1 MEPNI
6 GMLASNAPE
15 PDGKIGQNEAKL
27 LAIVVLGFGSFLC
40 GVLPIYISQRNRQRY
55 PGTLSFLLC
64 FGAGVLLATAIVH
77 MLPEI
82 RSSLGEYAEIVFC
95 VGFFLMYAIDEL
107 VEFCG
112 IGGHDHGGEER
123 QEQER
128 STPYCGGEESD
139 AASSS
144 SRRERRYGAYDETKS
159 LLGGND
165 PEATVTRRSME
176 NLVGLVGNVS
186 RRSST
191 NVPPSVGR
199 PSQQSAAELQLT
211 GVFGLLLA
219 LCMHSLLEGLAIGV
233 QNSGPKVLLLL
244 GAVSAHKF
252 VVGFA
257 LGVQLCANGARER
270 CSHVLQVLTF
280 SLGSVAGIGVGMG
293 LDGLNETLTTLIMP
307 ILQGLAGGTLL
318 YVTVSEVLPRERA
331 KRRLHARG
339 LGPIQFVAVALGF
352 GLMSALSLLLTDEMH
367 WHTVPV
373 LVVIAIGLAVGGV
386 TGIYVVESGGKK
398 SFIQLGAHHW
408 TDGAAEDGL
417 WSSLLE
423 EYTVGLNRSG
433 TASASRESR
442 VMQATVLAAPAPKYI
457 PTSSFYINKRIGEA
471 LELDPQ
477 QQQPQHQHQQQH
489 QPHRVPPPVG
499 KVIASTG
506 AGGLYGDNHLPGA
519 GHGATF
525 TPMRQTFGGGASPTE
540 LLASPRE
547 VSETDLYLLGAIE
560 KLVYRVDYMEN
571 RLRRAEQII
580 YFLMAG
586 NSQKQEP
593 CPQNFTQ
600 VHDRCYHFDIERG
613 LNWKSASTMCKSY
626 GAHLAEF
633 ETVAE
638 FQDVVAYILN
648 NPVNR
653 GKDFWLGGLNPGL
666 LWIWANSA
674 KPVNP
679 NTNLSSITTSSK
691 PDKGTAGSST
701 PTKTANL
708 GNGTDTSAAGTK
720 IVNKPTANKQQPT
733 LEITGSGRC
742 LRLSYNSAL
751 YTYGYRGE
759 DCSAQFSYVCEL
771 KDKSLDNE
779 ISRIAKQLKLAD
791 DVS

>member
-1 MEPNI
+1 M
-6 GMLASNAPE
+6 
-15 PDGKIGQNEAKL
+15 
-27 LAIVVLGFGSFLC
+27 
-40 GVLPIYISQRNRQRY
+40 RRH
-55 PGTLSFLLC
+55 TLS
-64 FGAGVLLATAIVH
+64 VLMV
-77 MLPEI
+77 
-82 RSSLGEYAEIVFC
+82 
-95 VGFFLMYAIDEL
+95 
-107 VEFCG
+107 
-112 IGGHDHGGEER
+112 
-123 QEQER
+123 
-128 STPYCGGEESD
+128 
-139 AASSS
+139 
-144 SRRERRYGAYDETKS
+144 
-159 LLGGND
+159 
-165 PEATVTRRSME
+165 VT
-176 NLVGLVGNVS
+176 
-186 RRSST
+186 
-191 NVPPSVGR
+191 
-199 PSQQSAAELQLT
+199 
-211 GVFGLLLA
+211 
-219 LCMHSLLEGLAIGV
+219 
-233 QNSGPKVLLLL
+233 
-244 GAVSAHKF
+244 
-252 VVGFA
+252 
-257 LGVQLCANGARER
+257 
-270 CSHVLQVLTF
+270 
-280 SLGSVAGIGVGMG
+280 
-293 LDGLNETLTTLIMP
+293 
-307 ILQGLAGGTLL
+307 
-318 YVTVSEVLPRERA
+318 
-331 KRRLHARG
+331 
-339 LGPIQFVAVALGF
+339 
-352 GLMSALSLLLTDEMH
+352 
-367 WHTVPV
+367 
-373 LVVIAIGLAVGGV
+373 GLAVV
-386 TGIYVVESGGKK
+386 VSGIYVVESGGKK
-398 SFIQLGAHHW
+398 SFIQLGPHHW
-408 TDGAAEDGL
+408 TDGADDDGL

-423 EYTVGLNRSG
+423 EYTVGLNH
-433 TASASRESR
+433 SAVPRESR
-442 VMQATVLAAPAPKYI
+442 VMQATVVAAPAPKYI

-471 LELDPQ
+471 LELD
-477 QQQPQHQHQQQH
+477 QQH
-489 QPHRVPPPVG
+489 QPQQHPHAQRVPPVG

-506 AGGLYGDNHLPGA
+506 AGGLYGDNHLAGA

-525 TPMRQTFGGGASPTE
+525 TPMRQTFGGASPTE

-679 NTNLSSITTSSK
+679 NTNLSSIATNAK
-691 PDKGTAGSST
+691 PGSKGTA
-701 PTKTANL
+701 TKTTNL
-708 GNGTDTSAAGTK
+708 SNNNGTDASGATK
-720 IVNKPTANKQQPT
+720 IVNNNPSASKQPT

-779 ISRIAKQLKLAD
+779 ISRIAKQLKFAD

>member
-1 MEPNI
+1 MESPN
-6 GMLASNAPE
+6 LVAWNASE
-15 PDGKIGQNEAKL
+15 PAEKITQNEAKL

-40 GVLPIYISQRNRQRY
+40 GLLPIYISQRNRERY
-55 PGTLSFLLC
+55 PRTLSFLLC

-82 RSSLGEYAEIVFC
+82 RESLGEFAEIVFC
-95 VGFFLMYAIDEL
+95 GGFFLMYAIDEL
-107 VEFCG
+107 MVFCG
-112 IGGHDHGGEER
+112 IGAHDHGER
-123 QEQER
+123 REDGQEPER
-128 STPYCGGEESD
+128 CCGVGEESD
-139 AASSS
+139 TASTS
-144 SRRERRYGAYDETKS
+144 SRRERRYGANEETKS
-159 LLGGND
+159 LLGQPAND
-165 PEATVTRRSME
+165 PETHRSVE
-176 NLVGLVGNVS
+176 SVVGFAGNLS
-186 RRSST
+186 RRSSVSGQPLPRSST
-191 NVPPSVGR
+191 N
-199 PSQQSAAELQLT
+199 AAEMQLT

-257 LGVQLCANGARER
+257 LGVELCTYNARQR

-280 SLGSVAGIGVGMG
+280 SLGSVAGIGIGMG
-293 LDGLNETLTTLIMP
+293 LDGLNETLTNLIMP

-318 YVTVSEVLPRERA
+318 YVTMRYQGVIL
-331 KRRLHARG
+331 L
-339 LGPIQFVAVALGF
+339 VAVGVAVSGI
-352 GLMSALSLLLTDEMH
+352 SA
-367 WHTVPV
+367 
-373 LVVIAIGLAVGGV
+373 
-386 TGIYVVESGGKK
+386 IYVVESGGKK
-398 SFIQLGAHHW
+398 SFVRLGAHHW
-408 TDGAAEDGL
+408 TDGVEDGGL

-423 EYTVGLNRSG
+423 EYTVGLNH
-433 TASASRESR
+433 SATSAPRESR
-442 VMQATVLAAPAPKYI
+442 VMQATVVAAPAPKYI

-477 QQQPQHQHQQQH
+477 HQPQQHH
-489 QPHRVPPPVG
+489 THRVPASPVG

-506 AGGLYGDNHLPGA
+506 AGGLYGDNHLSGA
-519 GHGATF
+519 NHGATF
-525 TPMRQTFGGGASPTE
+525 TPMRQTFGGASPTE

-679 NTNLSSITTSSK
+679 NTNLSSITTGSK
-691 PDKGTAGSST
+691 PGKGTPGSTSS
-701 PTKTANL
+701 PKTTTSVS
-708 GNGTDTSAAGTK
+708 NGTDASGNTK
-720 IVNKPTANKQQPT
+720 IVNNPTNKQPT
-733 LEITGSGRC
+733 LEITGNGRC

-779 ISRIAKQLKLAD
+779 ISRIAKQLKLTD

>member
-1 MEPNI
+1 MRRYTH
-6 GMLASNAPE
+6 
-15 PDGKIGQNEAKL
+15 L
-27 LAIVVLGFGSFLC
+27 LSAVVL
-40 GVLPIYISQRNRQRY
+40 
-55 PGTLSFLLC
+55 
-64 FGAGVLLATAIVH
+64 
-77 MLPEI
+77 
-82 RSSLGEYAEIVFC
+82 
-95 VGFFLMYAIDEL
+95 
-107 VEFCG
+107 
-112 IGGHDHGGEER
+112 
-123 QEQER
+123 
-128 STPYCGGEESD
+128 
-139 AASSS
+139 
-144 SRRERRYGAYDETKS
+144 
-159 LLGGND
+159 
-165 PEATVTRRSME
+165 
-176 NLVGLVGNVS
+176 
-186 RRSST
+186 
-191 NVPPSVGR
+191 
-199 PSQQSAAELQLT
+199 
-211 GVFGLLLA
+211 
-219 LCMHSLLEGLAIGV
+219 
-233 QNSGPKVLLLL
+233 
-244 GAVSAHKF
+244 
-252 VVGFA
+252 
-257 LGVQLCANGARER
+257 
-270 CSHVLQVLTF
+270 
-280 SLGSVAGIGVGMG
+280 
-293 LDGLNETLTTLIMP
+293 
-307 ILQGLAGGTLL
+307 
-318 YVTVSEVLPRERA
+318 
-331 KRRLHARG
+331 
-339 LGPIQFVAVALGF
+339 
-352 GLMSALSLLLTDEMH
+352 
-367 WHTVPV
+367 
-373 LVVIAIGLAVGGV
+373 LVVGLAVAAS
-386 TGIYVVESGGKK
+386 GIYVVESGGKK
-398 SFIQLGAHHW
+398 SFLQLGAHHW
-408 TDGAAEDGL
+408 TDGADDDGL

-423 EYTVGLNRSG
+423 EYTVGLNQSG
-433 TASASRESR
+433 TTSAPRESR
-442 VMQATVLAAPAPKYI
+442 VMQATVVAAAGPAPKYI

-477 QQQPQHQHQQQH
+477 HHAAH
-489 QPHRVPPPVG
+489 SPHRPRPPVG

-506 AGGLYGDNHLPGA
+506 AGGLYGDNQLAAGA

-525 TPMRQTFGGGASPTE
+525 TPMRQTFGGASPTE

-679 NTNLSSITTSSK
+679 NTNLSSITSSGSNK
-691 PDKGTAGSST
+691 PGSKGTVST
-701 PTKTANL
+701 KPTNLAN
-708 GNGTDTSAAGTK
+708 NGTEVPSGGTK
-720 IVNKPTANKQQPT
+720 IVNNPSASKQPT

>member
-1 MEPNI
+1 M
-6 GMLASNAPE
+6 G
-15 PDGKIGQNEAKL
+15 
-27 LAIVVLGFGSFLC
+27 
-40 GVLPIYISQRNRQRY
+40 Y
-55 PGTLSFLLC
+55 PG
-64 FGAGVLLATAIVH
+64 
-77 MLPEI
+77 
-82 RSSLGEYAEIVFC
+82 
-95 VGFFLMYAIDEL
+95 LM
-107 VEFCG
+107 
-112 IGGHDHGGEER
+112 R
-123 QEQER
+123 
-128 STPYCGGEESD
+128 
-139 AASSS
+139 
-144 SRRERRYGAYDETKS
+144 
-159 LLGGND
+159 
-165 PEATVTRRSME
+165 
-176 NLVGLVGNVS
+176 
-186 RRSST
+186 
-191 NVPPSVGR
+191 
-199 PSQQSAAELQLT
+199 
-211 GVFGLLLA
+211 LLL
-219 LCMHSLLEGLAIGV
+219 
-233 QNSGPKVLLLL
+233 
-244 GAVSAHKF
+244 
-252 VVGFA
+252 VV
-257 LGVQLCANGARER
+257 V
-270 CSHVLQVLTF
+270 
-280 SLGSVAGIGVGMG
+280 IVG
-293 LDGLNETLTTLIMP
+293 
-307 ILQGLAGGTLL
+307 
-318 YVTVSEVLPRERA
+318 VTVSEV
-331 KRRLHARG
+331 G
-339 LGPIQFVAVALGF
+339 
-352 GLMSALSLLLTDEMH
+352 
-367 WHTVPV
+367 
-373 LVVIAIGLAVGGV
+373 
-386 TGIYVVESGGKK
+386 GIYVVESGGKK
-398 SFIQLGAHHW
+398 SFVRLGAHHW
-408 TDGAAEDGL
+408 TDGSEDDGL

-423 EYTVGLNRSG
+423 EYTVGLNQ
-433 TASASRESR
+433 SATSAPRESR
-442 VMQATVLAAPAPKYI
+442 VMQATVVAAPAPKYI

-477 QQQPQHQHQQQH
+477 HPQQQH
-489 QPHRVPPPVG
+489 HAHRGPASPPVG

-506 AGGLYGDNHLPGA
+506 AGGLFGDNHLNGA
-519 GHGATF
+519 NHGATF
-525 TPMRQTFGGGASPTE
+525 TPMRQTFGGASPTE

-679 NTNLSSITTSSK
+679 NTNLSSITTASK
-691 PDKGTAGSST
+691 PGKGTSTGSAS
-701 PTKTANL
+701 PTKATKL
-708 GNGTDTSAAGTK
+708 SNGTDASGDTK
-720 IVNKPTANKQQPT
+720 IVNNPTNSKQPT

-779 ISRIAKQLKLAD
+779 ISRIAKQLQLAD